1 MNNKKCITMCL
12 TASAQSEDGQKGL
25 NFIANWI
32 EIVIARLH
40 VSITNLDVLVL
51 SHSSSSSIHARLS
64 LRDIRFFNSA
74 EFSSGKSVSD
84 SVLLSESLT
93 FNTSPSSSKMTI
105 LNLSAKK
112 SVLIASLRLELC
124 RPATSETPTTTTTTN
139 TTTTTTVLSFEQELR
154 VNVKMDR
161 KIADVSEGMDVDVS
175 VPECVFH
182 ITAADVKDIS
192 VLLFAYDILK
202 KDGAHVNA
210 DVCTLYLIHSL
221 SYVCMYV
228 SYVWSQFIYP
238 STIYTHEYISYTGW
252 DHPISILHSRNM
264 NLSGFVY
271 IQQWPRS
278 SKLSTLHNS
287 TIFTHE
293 EDLSAFKT
301 LSLCMYVC
309 MYV

>member
-1 MNNKKCITMCL
+1 MYYNVFI

-93 FNTSPSSSKMTI
+93 YNTSPSSSKMTI

-124 RPATSETPTTTTTTN
+124 RPATSETPSTFTTTN
-139 TTTTTTVLSFEQELR
+139 TTTTTSSTVLSFEQELR

-221 SYVCMYV
+221 SYVSV
-228 SYVWSQFIYP
+228 
-238 STIYTHEYISYTGW
+238 
-252 DHPISILHSRNM
+252 
-264 NLSGFVY
+264 
-271 IQQWPRS
+271 
-278 SKLSTLHNS
+278 
-287 TIFTHE
+287 
-293 EDLSAFKT
+293 
-301 LSLCMYVC
+301 YVC
-309 MYV
+309 MYVCVYD

>member
-1 MNNKKCITMCL
+1 MYYNVFI

-51 SHSSSSSIHARLS
+51 SHRSDDMIRSDSSSSSIHARLS

-93 FNTSPSSSKMTI
+93 YNTSPSSSKMTI

-124 RPATSETPTTTTTTN
+124 RPATSETPTTTTTT
-139 TTTTTTVLSFEQELR
+139 TTTNTSSTVLSFEQELR

-221 SYVCMYV
+221 SYVSV
-228 SYVWSQFIYP
+228 
-238 STIYTHEYISYTGW
+238 
-252 DHPISILHSRNM
+252 
-264 NLSGFVY
+264 
-271 IQQWPRS
+271 
-278 SKLSTLHNS
+278 
-287 TIFTHE
+287 
-293 EDLSAFKT
+293 
-301 LSLCMYVC
+301 YVC
-309 MYV
+309 MYVCVYD